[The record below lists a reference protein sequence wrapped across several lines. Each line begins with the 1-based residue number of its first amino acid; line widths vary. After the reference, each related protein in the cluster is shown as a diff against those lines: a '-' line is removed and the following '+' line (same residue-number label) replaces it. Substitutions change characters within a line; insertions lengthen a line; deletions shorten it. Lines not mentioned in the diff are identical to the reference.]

1 MHGENASLMYMKPN
15 TLTKRDIVD
24 TLPKLPMELLDLS
37 PSVFDTALYIHLAK
51 CINNSYMWR
60 MRKLIELTRFS
71 FKSR

>member
-37 PSVFDTALYIHLAK
+37 PSVFDTALYIHPVFVQVQVKAVLK
-51 CINNSYMWR
+51 MYDS
-60 MRKLIELTRFS
+60 TVVS
-71 FKSR
+71 FQE